1 MVSRQYVFKQVSAED
16 GDRISLPFYAGKIR
30 ILPSNDP
37 ETKDTIAWIEPA
49 PGLRN
54 FAADYLNQTAFII
67 GLMLLVF
74 LLSLA
79 FIAAVHYYTG
89 VI

>member
-16 GDRISLPFYAGKIR
+16 GDRISLPLNAGKIR
-30 ILPSNDP
+30 ILPSNEP

-49 PGLRN
+49 PGFRN
-54 FAADYLNQTAFII
+54 FPADFLNTWVLLI
-67 GLMLLVF
+67 GLVFLVF

-79 FIAAVHYYTG
+79 FIAAVHFYTG